1 MDYKKILS
9 EFGLEN
15 EFDLLWSETRQ
26 LQAVKQ
32 NGDSIRYISNP
43 SEKVQLEAVKQDGDS
58 ILHIQNPSEKVQLEA
73 VKENG
78 YSIRYIQNPSEKEQL
93 EAVKQYG
100 DSIQYIQNPSEKVQ
114 LEIISY
120 LLKTENPT
128 QYIHKFTS
136 DKALRLFLQQLVV
149 KDIII

>member
-1 MDYKKILS
+1 MRDMLKQYGINPESFLDFQSGKVQ
-9 EFGLEN
+9 LE
-15 EFDLLWSETRQ
+15 T
-26 LQAVKQ
+26 VKQ
-32 NGDSIRYISNP
+32 NGNSIRY
-43 SEKVQLEAVKQDGDS
+43 
-58 ILHIQNPSEKVQLEA
+58 IQNPSEKVQLEA
-73 VKENG
+73 VKQNG
-78 YSIRYIQNPSEKEQL
+78 HSIRYIQNPSEKEQL